1 MPALSQPSQ
10 SSSSWL
16 REGPGSALEPGPAA
30 LQRSGEQKVGVRS
43 ADIRTLSFRLS
54 TGCCSPGKWH
64 ESGKMWHWHPWGAA
78 CGCSCLW
85 SASQGAA
92 RLRLAIEKIP
102 RDGLCLTTR
111 ALLLPGRLIFRDC
124 HTLPQLLP
132 LPLLPPPYPQSPP
145 QYPGDSQTTFEG
157 TPEDQ

>member
-1 MPALSQPSQ
+1 MPALSQPGQ

-30 LQRSGEQKVGVRS
+30 SQRSGEQKVGVRG

-64 ESGKMWHWHPWGAA
+64 ESGKMWRWHRWGAV

-92 RLRLAIEKIP
+92 RLRLAIEKTP
-102 RDGLCLTTR
+102 RDGSCLTTR
-111 ALLLPGRLIFRDC
+111 VLLGRKAALQSLPHSTTIIA
-124 HTLPQLLP
+124 TTTATTP
-132 LPLLPPPYPQSPP
+132 LP
-145 QYPGDSQTTFEG
+145 PGDSQTIFEG